1 MTRRVTGDDGTPT
14 SPRDPHAR
22 GREPAEVSP
31 PSPACDRDLKIHNG
45 ERQATQSMTRGEPA
59 AEARMTELAG
69 LLAVAA
75 LRLCRRVALGPNC
88 RPNAPTAAPSG
99 EKPPETAPRPLD
111 VPADRS
117 VHGDRVVDAPERH
130 QPGGS
135 S

>member
-22 GREPAEVSP
+22 VREPAEVSP

-88 RPNAPTAAPSG
+88 PPTVPKAAPSG
-99 EKPPETAPRPLD
+99 EKPPDTAPNPLD
-111 VPADRS
+111 LSAQQS
-117 VHGDRVVDAPERH
+117 VHGGVVNVPERARL
-130 QPGGS
+130 GGPS
-135 S
+135 